1 MNYVQSYFFLV
12 TLIKEL
18 DSNNKKKKPSYI
30 DAVYFITCNDSSKF
44 INEKFYSDEFTD

>member
-1 MNYVQSYFFLV
+1 MYKVIFSFV

-18 DSNNKKKKPSYI
+18 DNNKKKPSYI
-30 DAVYFITCNDSSKF
+30 DTVYFITCNASSKF